1 MIMSVLITAT
11 LAATVDSLWIGRHTW
26 RSRFEAGASLNIA
39 LQGCAVLL
47 LMSPWAS
54 VILGPALHRIVRRW
68 NVEDLLDHMCLIV
81 AVMAIIH
88 HRLAQLTNEKQLSG
102 LFRRHI
108 ETPVRIAVLLLV
120 AVVVVADEGYHP
132 DLFPRK
138 QRLRCQSKGLGCFS
152 LPRSAITSSP
162 VTETSRQWVASQV
175 PAAALPASG
184 D

>member
-11 LAATVDSLWIGRHTW
+11 LAATVGSLWIRRHTW

-88 HRLAQLTNEKQLSG
+88 HRLARLTNEKQLSG

-108 ETPVRIAVLLLV
+108 ETPVRMRGQASPAGSDSIK
-120 AVVVVADEGYHP
+120 
-132 DLFPRK
+132 PRPP
-138 QRLRCQSKGLGCFS
+138 RGVS
-152 LPRSAITSSP
+152 LPRFVGFAGASAWCPPRRGS
-162 VTETSRQWVASQV
+162 
-175 PAAALPASG
+175 
-184 D
+184 